1 MVWSF
6 IGFGAVFILG
16 AIMTVVGGTGVGLM
30 DCPAIISE
38 FSAQETTCKLFSLLV
53 FVGGFM
59 TVIGGAVASGVL
71 VFGKFPN

>member
-6 IGFGAVFILG
+6 IGFGAAFVLG
-16 AIMTVVGGTGVGLM
+16 AIMTVVGGTAVELM

-38 FSAQETTCKLFSLLV
+38 FSAQETTCKSLSLLV

-59 TVIGGAVASGVL
+59 TIIGGVVASGIL
-71 VFGKFPN
+71 TFGKLPN